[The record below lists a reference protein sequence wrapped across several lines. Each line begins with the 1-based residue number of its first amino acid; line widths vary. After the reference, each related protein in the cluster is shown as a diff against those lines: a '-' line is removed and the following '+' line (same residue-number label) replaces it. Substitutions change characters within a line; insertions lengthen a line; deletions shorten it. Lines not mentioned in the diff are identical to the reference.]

1 MEETSFTEGTASLRR
16 HPALPALIVAGL
28 AFLLPI
34 FFIPIDGASLQFSKT
49 MLAAAA
55 VVVLFLLFAL
65 QTFRTRSLS
74 APLSFAFFALFLLP
88 AASLA
93 SAVFSGHPQ
102 ISLFGY
108 QLEADTFAF
117 SALGVALSLVVAL
130 SLHRSNQ
137 VFTALLGLLAAGA
150 VVIVIQ
156 IIQLFFGGFAF
167 PFLSGPTGNL
177 IGGWNGLGVFF
188 GLLASLALV
197 SLESLSL
204 SKISGLVVNVILLVS
219 ILMLAVINFNVVWA
233 LVALIAFAVFV
244 HSLMGSFTRG
254 ARGADIGMKGAAAG
268 LVLIISLFFLF
279 AGSGVALSLQNALNI
294 QTLEVRPSVE
304 GTVAVMQSVFAK
316 SPVFGSGPNTFGFE
330 WLLSRPNSI
339 VLTPFWDVAFSAGFG
354 SIPSYVAVG
363 GAVVALA
370 WLAVIIALVS
380 LMVRAL
386 LSAPAGNDQSYFLI
400 ATTAVGSLYLLLV
413 HIFYVPDQGLTL
425 LMYLFYGLFLAS
437 LRGTRLSHEMELS
450 FSKSPR
456 AGFFAVLVVL
466 LLSVLSL
473 VSLYGAGT
481 AYASAL
487 RSQDAVARSIQGD
500 FEGARTSIL
509 SAIGLSEQDRY
520 YRTLTAIEL
529 SRLDALVTSGASDE
543 AAQNKFRELLTNAIN
558 ASQRATDLDPKN
570 YDNWLSRA
578 SVYASVV
585 PIGIEGAYESAQETL
600 LEAAKYNPQT
610 PEVEYRVAQM
620 NLALRD
626 AAGARRMAEASLKK
640 KADYTPA
647 ILLLAQVSFNEGKLS
662 DAIDSVVSAVVL
674 EPNNAQLIYQLGLLQ
689 LQAKRYTD
697 AKTSFEQALVVNPD
711 YANASFFL
719 GQAYVF
725 LNRTEDALRQFRD
738 LQAKN
743 TDNTTLRDVISAL
756 EAGTNPFETPPESPD
771 DVQTPTD

>member
-1 MEETSFTEGTASLRR
+1 M
-16 HPALPALIVAGL
+16 
-28 AFLLPI
+28 
-34 FFIPIDGASLQFSKT
+34 
-49 MLAAAA
+49 
-55 VVVLFLLFAL
+55 
-65 QTFRTRSLS
+65 
-74 APLSFAFFALFLLP
+74 
-88 AASLA
+88 
-93 SAVFSGHPQ
+93 
-102 ISLFGY
+102 
-108 QLEADTFAF
+108 
-117 SALGVALSLVVAL
+117 
-130 SLHRSNQ
+130 
-137 VFTALLGLLAAGA
+137 
-150 VVIVIQ
+150 
-156 IIQLFFGGFAF
+156 
-167 PFLSGPTGNL
+167 
-177 IGGWNGLGVFF
+177 
-188 GLLASLALV
+188 
-197 SLESLSL
+197 
-204 SKISGLVVNVILLVS
+204 
-219 ILMLAVINFNVVWA
+219 
-233 LVALIAFAVFV
+233 
-244 HSLMGSFTRG
+244 
-254 ARGADIGMKGAAAG
+254 
-268 LVLIISLFFLF
+268 
-279 AGSGVALSLQNALNI
+279 
-294 QTLEVRPSVE
+294 
-304 GTVAVMQSVFAK
+304 
-316 SPVFGSGPNTFGFE
+316 
-330 WLLSRPNSI
+330 
-339 VLTPFWDVAFSAGFG
+339 
-354 SIPSYVAVG
+354 
-363 GAVVALA
+363 
-370 WLAVIIALVS
+370 
-380 LMVRAL
+380 
-386 LSAPAGNDQSYFLI
+386 
-400 ATTAVGSLYLLLV
+400 
-413 HIFYVPDQGLTL
+413 
-425 LMYLFYGLFLAS
+425 
-437 LRGTRLSHEMELS
+437 
-450 FSKSPR
+450 
-456 AGFFAVLVVL
+456 
-466 LLSVLSL
+466 
-473 VSLYGAGT
+473 
-481 AYASAL
+481 
-487 RSQDAVARSIQGD
+487 
-500 FEGARTSIL
+500 
-509 SAIGLSEQDRY
+509 
-520 YRTLTAIEL
+520 TAIEL